1 MILFTGFEG
10 DLDTERK
17 SLLVVGHLNLALCHL
32 KLQEFIETRDQCDK
46 ALKLNPDSEKGLFR
60 RLVSKRIICACY
72 EGLKR
77 VLLWCRTLRISYCY
91 LLLLT
96 YLRSGIYK
104 V

>member
-1 MILFTGFEG
+1 MVLFAGFEG
-10 DLDTERK
+10 DLDAERK

-32 KLQEFIETRDQCDK
+32 KLQEYIETRDQCDK

-60 RLVSKRIICACY
+60 RLVSKHVICACY
-72 EGLKR
+72 ERLKT
-77 VLLWCRTLRISYCY
+77 VFLWCRMLRVSYCY
-91 LLLLT
+91 LLPST